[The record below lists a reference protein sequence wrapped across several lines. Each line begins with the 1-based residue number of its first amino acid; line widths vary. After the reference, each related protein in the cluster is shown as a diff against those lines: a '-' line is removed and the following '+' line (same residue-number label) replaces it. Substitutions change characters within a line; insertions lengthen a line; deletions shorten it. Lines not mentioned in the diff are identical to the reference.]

1 MDRLR
6 RIWEFVMAI
15 LESIAAAN
23 AAYSVIKT
31 ALGNGKET
39 AGLIGAVGKFL
50 SAEEDVKEAVQRK
63 KNSPL
68 TAITGGS
75 EGDWEEFQHL
85 ENLRAKRAELESYCR
100 LYAPPGTWDRWQQW
114 QMEARKQRQAA
125 KKAAQAAHEKKM
137 EQIQIAAGIL
147 LAITGVIVAI
157 YYLGVYMGK
166 W

>member
-1 MDRLR
+1 MP
-6 RIWEFVMAI
+6 I

-39 AGLIGAVGKFL
+39 AGLISAVGKFL
-50 SAEEDVKEAVQRK
+50 SAEEDVRDAVNKK

-85 ENLRAKRAELESYCR
+85 ENLKQKRQELESYCR

-114 QMEARKQRQAA
+114 QAEARKQRQAA
-125 KKAAQAAHEKKM
+125 KKAAEKAR
-137 EQIQIAAGIL
+137 EERNEAIATAAGIGMA
-147 LAITGVIVAI
+147 AITVILGI
-157 YYLGVYMGK
+157 YYLGVYMER

>member
-1 MDRLR
+1 
-6 RIWEFVMAI
+6 MAI

-39 AGLIGAVGKFL
+39 AGVISSIGKFL
-50 SAEEDVKEAVQRK
+50 AAEEDIKEAVKKK

-68 TAITGGS
+68 TAITGGD
-75 EGDWEEFQHL
+75 EGDWEEFQAL
-85 ENLRAKRAELESYCR
+85 ENIKQKRAELESYCR
-100 LYAPPGTWDRWQQW
+100 LYAPAGTWDRWIAW
-114 QMEARKQRQAA
+114 QNEARKQRQAA
-125 KKAAQAAHEKKM
+125 RKAAQLAHEKKM
-137 EQIQIAAGIL
+137 EQLQIAAGVIL
-147 LAITGVIVAI
+147 AVTGVVLAI

>member
-1 MDRLR
+1 
-6 RIWEFVMAI
+6 MAI

-39 AGLIGAVGKFL
+39 AGLISAVGKFL
-50 SAEEDVKEAVQRK
+50 SAEEDVKDAINRK
-63 KNSPL
+63 KASPI
-68 TAITGGS
+68 TMITGSS

-85 ENLRAKRAELESYCR
+85 ENLRQKRQELESYCR

-114 QMEARKQRQAA
+114 QAEARKQRQAA
-125 KKAAQAAHEKKM
+125 KKAAEKAREERM
-137 EQIQIAAGIL
+137 EVLATLVGIL
-147 LAITGVIVAI
+147 MAVGTIVTAV
-157 YYLGVYMGK
+157 YFLGRYLER

>member
-1 MDRLR
+1 MP
-6 RIWEFVMAI
+6 I

-39 AGLIGAVGKFL
+39 AGLISAVGKFL
-50 SAEEDVKEAVQRK
+50 SAEEDVRDAVNKK

-85 ENLRAKRAELESYCR
+85 ENLKQKRQELESYCR

-114 QMEARKQRQAA
+114 QAEARKQRQAA
-125 KKAAQAAHEKKM
+125 KKAAEKAR
-137 EQIQIAAGIL
+137 EERNEAIATAAGIGM
-147 LAITGVIVAI
+147 AVITVILGI
-157 YYLGVYMGK
+157 YYLGVYMER

>member
-1 MDRLR
+1 
-6 RIWEFVMAI
+6 MAI

-39 AGLIGAVGKFL
+39 AGVISSIGKFL
-50 SAEEDVKEAVQRK
+50 AAEDDIKEAVKRK

-68 TAITGGS
+68 TAIAGGD
-75 EGDWEEFQHL
+75 EGDWEEFQAL
-85 ENLRAKRAELESYCR
+85 ENIKQKRAELESYCR
-100 LYAPPGTWDRWQQW
+100 LYAPAGTWDRWISW
-114 QMEARKQRQAA
+114 QNEARKQRQAA
-125 KKAAQAAHEKKM
+125 RRAAEAAHEKKM
-137 EQIQIAAGIL
+137 EQLQIVAGVIL
-147 LAITGVIVAI
+147 AVTGVVLAI

>member
-1 MDRLR
+1 
-6 RIWEFVMAI
+6 MAI

-50 SAEEDVKEAVQRK
+50 TAEDDIKQAVQTK

-68 TAITGGS
+68 TAITGGE
-75 EGDWEEFQHL
+75 EGDWEEFQAL
-85 ENLRAKRAELESYCR
+85 ENIREKRRELESYIR
-100 LYAPPGTWDRWQQW
+100 LYGQPGQWDRWIQW
-114 QMEARKQRQAA
+114 QNEARKQRQAA
-125 KKAAQAAHEKKM
+125 RKEAEKRQAELI
-137 EQIQIAAGIL
+137 EQLQIAAGIII
-147 LAITGVIVAI
+147 AITVCIIGV

>member
-1 MDRLR
+1 
-6 RIWEFVMAI
+6 MAI

-50 SAEEDVKEAVQRK
+50 SAEEEVKEAVQKK

-68 TAITGGS
+68 AAITGG
-75 EGDWEEFQHL
+75 EQGDWEEFQAL
-85 ENLRAKRAELESYCR
+85 ENIKQKRAELESFCR
-100 LYAPPGTWDRWQQW
+100 LYAPVGTWDRWISW
-114 QMEARKQRQAA
+114 QNEARKQRQAA
-125 KKAAQAAHEKKM
+125 RKAAEKRRQEMIEK
-137 EQIQIAAGIL
+137 IQIA
-147 LAITGVIVAI
+147 TGVILAFTGVILGI

>member
-1 MDRLR
+1 
-6 RIWEFVMAI
+6 MAI

-39 AGLIGAVGKFL
+39 AGLISAVGKFL
-50 SAEEDVKEAVQRK
+50 SAEEDVKDAVNKK
-63 KNSPL
+63 KNSPI
-68 TAITGGS
+68 TAITGSS

-85 ENLRAKRAELESYCR
+85 ENLRQKRAELESYCR

-114 QMEARKQRQAA
+114 QAEARKQRQAA
-125 KKAAQAAHEKKM
+125 KKAARLAHEKRM
-137 EQIQIAAGIL
+137 ETIQIAAGII
-147 LAITGVIVAI
+147 LAITTCVLGV
-157 YYLGVYMGK
+157 YYLGVYLGR

>member
-1 MDRLR
+1 M
-6 RIWEFVMAI
+6 
-15 LESIAAAN
+15 AAN
-23 AAYSVIKT
+23 AAYSVIRQ
-31 ALGNGKET
+31 ALSNGKET

-50 SAEEDVKEAVQRK
+50 SAEEDVKDAINRK

-85 ENLRAKRAELESYCR
+85 ENLKAKRQELESYCR

-114 QMEARKQRQAA
+114 QAEARKQRQAA
-125 KKAAQAAHEKKM
+125 KKAAEKAREERNEM
-137 EQIQIAAGIL
+137 IATIAGITM
-147 LAITGVIVAI
+147 AIVVVILSV
-157 YYLGVYMGK
+157 YYLGIYLER

>member
-1 MDRLR
+1 
-6 RIWEFVMAI
+6 MAI

-39 AGLIGAVGKFL
+39 AGLINAVGKFL
-50 SAEEDVKEAVQRK
+50 SAEEDVKDAINRK
-63 KNSPL
+63 KASPI
-68 TAITGGS
+68 TMITGSS

-85 ENLRAKRAELESYCR
+85 ENLRQKRQELESYCR

-114 QMEARKQRQAA
+114 QAEARKQRQAA
-125 KKAAQAAHEKKM
+125 KKAAEKAREERM
-137 EQIQIAAGIL
+137 ELLATIVGIL
-147 LAITGVIVAI
+147 MAVGTIVTAV
-157 YYLGVYMGK
+157 YFLGRYLER

>member
-1 MDRLR
+1 
-6 RIWEFVMAI
+6 MAI

-23 AAYSVIKT
+23 AAYSVIRQ

-39 AGLIGAVGKFL
+39 AGLISAVGKFL
-50 SAEEDVKEAVQRK
+50 SAEEDVKDAINRK

-85 ENLRAKRAELESYCR
+85 ENLRQKRKELESYCR

-114 QMEARKQRQAA
+114 QAEARKQRQAA
-125 KKAAQAAHEKKM
+125 KKAAEKAREERM
-137 EQIQIAAGIL
+137 EAIATFAGISM
-147 LAITGVIVAI
+147 AVIVLVLCV
-157 YYLGVYMGK
+157 YYLGVYLDR

>member
-1 MDRLR
+1 
-6 RIWEFVMAI
+6 MAI

-39 AGLIGAVGKFL
+39 AGVISSIGKFL
-50 SAEEDVKEAVQRK
+50 AAEDDIKEAVKKK

-68 TAITGGS
+68 TAITGGD
-75 EGDWEEFQHL
+75 EGDWEEFQAL
-85 ENLRAKRAELESYCR
+85 ENIKQKRAELESYCR
-100 LYAPPGTWDRWQQW
+100 LYAPAGTWDRWIAW
-114 QMEARKQRQAA
+114 QNEARKQRQAA
-125 KKAAQAAHEKKM
+125 RKAAQAAHEKKM
-137 EQIQIAAGIL
+137 EQIQIAAGVIL
-147 LAITGVIVAI
+147 AFTGVILAI

>member
-1 MDRLR
+1 
-6 RIWEFVMAI
+6 MAI

-85 ENLRAKRAELESYCR
+85 ENLRQKRQELESYCR

-114 QMEARKQRQAA
+114 QAEARKQRQAA
-125 KKAAQAAHEKKM
+125 KKAAEKAREERM
-137 EQIQIAAGIL
+137 EAIATFAGI
-147 LAITGVIVAI
+147 AMAVIVLALCV
-157 YYLGVYMGK
+157 YYLGVYLGR

>member
-1 MDRLR
+1 
-6 RIWEFVMAI
+6 MAI

-50 SAEEDVKEAVQRK
+50 TAEDDIKQAVQKK

-68 TAITGGS
+68 TTITGGE
-75 EGDWEEFQHL
+75 EGDWEEFQAL
-85 ENLRAKRAELESYCR
+85 ENIREKRRELESYIR
-100 LYAPPGTWDRWQQW
+100 LYGQPGQWDRWIQW
-114 QMEARKQRQAA
+114 QNEARKQRQAA
-125 KKAAQAAHEKKM
+125 RKAAEKRQAELI
-137 EQIQIAAGIL
+137 EQLQIAAGIII
-147 LAITGVIVAI
+147 AITVCIIGI
-157 YYLGVYMGK
+157 YYLGVYLDR

>member
-1 MDRLR
+1 
-6 RIWEFVMAI
+6 MAI

-50 SAEEDVKEAVQRK
+50 TAEDDIKQAVQKK

-68 TAITGGS
+68 TAITGGE
-75 EGDWEEFQHL
+75 EGDWEEFQAL
-85 ENLRAKRAELESYCR
+85 ENIREKRRELESYIR
-100 LYAPPGTWDRWQQW
+100 LYGQPGQWDRWIQW
-114 QMEARKQRQAA
+114 QNEARKQRQAA
-125 KKAAQAAHEKKM
+125 RKAAEKRQAELI
-137 EQIQIAAGIL
+137 EQLQIAAGIII
-147 LAITGVIVAI
+147 AITVCIIGI
-157 YYLGVYMGK
+157 YYLGVYLDR

>member
-1 MDRLR
+1 
-6 RIWEFVMAI
+6 MAI

-85 ENLRAKRAELESYCR
+85 ENLRQKRQELESYCR

-114 QMEARKQRQAA
+114 QAEARKQRQAA
-125 KKAAQAAHEKKM
+125 KKAAEKAREERM
-137 EQIQIAAGIL
+137 EAIATFAGI
-147 LAITGVIVAI
+147 AMAVIVLVLCV
-157 YYLGVYMGK
+157 YYLGVYLDR

>member
-1 MDRLR
+1 
-6 RIWEFVMAI
+6 MAI

-39 AGLIGAVGKFL
+39 AGLISAVGKFL
-50 SAEEDVKEAVQRK
+50 SAEEDVRDAVNKK

-85 ENLRAKRAELESYCR
+85 ENLRQKRQELESYCR
-100 LYAPPGTWDRWQQW
+100 LYAPPGV
-114 QMEARKQRQAA
+114 AR
-125 KKAAQAAHEKKM
+125 
-137 EQIQIAAGIL
+137 
-147 LAITGVIVAI
+147 VA
-157 YYLGVYMGK
+157 
-166 W
+166 